1 MVYKMKEETK
11 QDLKE
16 FVWILATI
24 AISSAFVL
32 KMNKVLNGCTLPD
45 CTSTK
50 KEQKAI
56 YKDLQKLRS
65 DSVRGKIFKDG
76 LIKTK

>member
-24 AISSAFVL
+24 AISSAFIL
-32 KMNKVLNGCTLPD
+32 KMNKVLNGYALPD